1 MKKRLA
7 LATIL
12 LTLASSHSVFADS
25 GVINVSSLNL
35 RQKPSLSSSILSFI
49 PINTKISTLEKSGN
63 FYKVTYKGKTGYVYS
78 SYVKIVQATT
88 VAPIK
93 LASTTQTGVGSTK
106 VWYLNVRKTAATG
119 NNIIGIINPTNNISL
134 YGTENGYYKIKYN
147 NTWGYIAKSYVS
159 TSATS
164 AVVTIPV
171 ASSTLSSTTQTGVG
185 STKVGYLNV
194 RKTAATGNNI
204 IGIINPTNNISL
216 YGTENGYY
224 KIKYN
229 NTWGYI
235 AKSYVSTSATS
246 AVVTIPVVSSTLAST
261 TKTGVGSTKVWCL
274 NVRKTAATGNNIIG
288 IINPTN
294 NINLYGTLNG
304 YYKIKYN
311 NTWGYIV
318 KSCVI
323 TSKVTTPVPSTA
335 SQKKSLIAN
344 AEKLIGI
351 PYIWGGATTSG
362 FDCSGLV
369 QYIYKSIGVTL
380 PRTTYQQV
388 GEGSS
393 VSINNLEVGDLVFFI
408 GNAHVGIYVG
418 NNKFIEAQ
426 KSGTLVKIADLSGY
440 WRTSFVTGRRIL

>member
-25 GVINVSSLNL
+25 GVTNVSSLNL

-49 PINTKISTLEKSGN
+49 PINTKISTSGKSGN

-88 VAPIK
+88 APIK

-216 YGTENGYY
+216 YGT
-224 KIKYN
+224 
-229 NTWGYI
+229 
-235 AKSYVSTSATS
+235 
-246 AVVTIPVVSSTLAST
+246 
-261 TKTGVGSTKVWCL
+261 
-274 NVRKTAATGNNIIG
+274 
-288 IINPTN
+288 
-294 NINLYGTLNG
+294 
-304 YYKIKYN
+304 
-311 NTWGYIV
+311 
-318 KSCVI
+318 
-323 TSKVTTPVPSTA
+323 
-335 SQKKSLIAN
+335 
-344 AEKLIGI
+344 
-351 PYIWGGATTSG
+351 
-362 FDCSGLV
+362 
-369 QYIYKSIGVTL
+369 
-380 PRTTYQQV
+380 
-388 GEGSS
+388 
-393 VSINNLEVGDLVFFI
+393 
-408 GNAHVGIYVG
+408 
-418 NNKFIEAQ
+418 
-426 KSGTLVKIADLSGY
+426 
-440 WRTSFVTGRRIL
+440 